1 MGHTPGKEFTMTK
14 NKTTNNKVADI
25 ERAIKA
31 KEKEI
36 AEIMNEKEAAAD
48 DAVKLVEAEKKER
61 RAKSELEA
69 LQTVYNAATYTPPA
83 PTDQQELLA
92 GLNKYQE
99 IWDDRVKLIRV
110 KISEVDA
117 ETAEVEKALDKAT
130 EEADTN
136 RTIELSNRRNENK
149 ATKEH
154 LLDMLQRAE
163 ALPVFPDGAIQSEW
177 DEICNKLRPEWDNK
191 VMELKV
197 LAKAYKTAAEALIQM
212 NDTIKAVRSDLERK
226 QGGEYFSK
234 FFTVGENGADMIVEK
249 PYISRITSIFNSVI
263 SSHDTV

>member
-1 MGHTPGKEFTMTK
+1 MTK
-14 NKTTNNKVADI
+14 NEIANSKAADI
-25 ERAIKA
+25 EKAIKA

-36 AEIMNEKEAAAD
+36 AAITAEKEAAAD

-69 LQTVYNAATYTPPA
+69 LQTVYKAATYTPPA

-110 KISEVDA
+110 KISEIDA
-117 ETAEVEKALDKAT
+117 ESTEIEKAFEQAT
-130 EEADTN
+130 EAADTKSV
-136 RTIELSNRRNENK
+136 IELSNRRNENK
-149 ATKEH
+149 ATREH
-154 LLDMLQRAE
+154 LLDMLQKAE
-163 ALPVFPDGAIQSEW
+163 ALPVYPDGAIQSEW
-177 DEICNKLRPEWDNK
+177 DEICSKLRPEWDNK

-197 LAKAYKTAAEALIQM
+197 LAKAYKTTAESLIQM
-212 NDTIKAVRSDLERK
+212 NETIKAVRSDLERK

-234 FFTVGENGADMIVEK
+234 FFTIGESGADMIVEK